1 MEEEKQK
8 DIYAVFDRKTKVSEA
23 GKVQI
28 EERWVWSNE
37 GVQFQRMRT
46 TFVKYTDD
54 EGNERVKPNLVTI
67 NEDVLHGDLHILSE
81 IESEIMDSKMKRWH
95 IKFKGEEY
103 TGNYEEILEHLKYR
117 GAVEKEDMLRS
128 VLTKIISENEI
139 KKIVAYPAIGFYIS
153 KVDGSLVHAI
163 DKTIV
168 YPALDSQKDYLES
181 YLFKNRFYDEK
192 NNKEMLQASSD
203 FIKSLPDKTKQSAL
217 VARAFGTIAPLAY
230 ILKESPIRVFPYL
243 YLYGEKGSSKTQIAT
258 VSCTSVFGDREI
270 LGGNAIDSNFRLG
283 YAFSAT
289 TYPRVV
295 DEAHDVFS
303 KNISIFKSS
312 ATSTT
317 ATERGTKERGMD
329 KYPALCSFCFTSNI
343 PPIDNNDDS
352 GGAMMDR
359 ILIAECV
366 SGEGFN
372 RELYNSAY
380 PILLKFGFNYSK
392 LVESKIKEELVS
404 GVDSLLATVHTFANT
419 FIQYDIENG
428 KNIQQR
434 RAYCLSEIVVG
445 IEWYYRILDAYGVE
459 RPIQIDDLCKF
470 VYDTLQKEYSA
481 EENIQIYNFLTFVR
495 SQSSRGM
502 DKWNKMAEYGMFL
515 SDATDADSDIV
526 ITGLTLDSYNKIY
539 NHKIKYYR
547 SLKMVVNDLRKIG
560 IIVEEPSNNKSD
572 NKSHWSIKIP
582 SN

>member
-1 MEEEKQK
+1 M
-8 DIYAVFDRKTKVSEA
+8 
-23 GKVQI
+23 
-28 EERWVWSNE
+28 
-37 GVQFQRMRT
+37 
-46 TFVKYTDD
+46 
-54 EGNERVKPNLVTI
+54 
-67 NEDVLHGDLHILSE
+67 
-81 IESEIMDSKMKRWH
+81 
-95 IKFKGEEY
+95 
-103 TGNYEEILEHLKYR
+103 
-117 GAVEKEDMLRS
+117 
-128 VLTKIISENEI
+128 
-139 KKIVAYPAIGFYIS
+139 
-153 KVDGSLVHAI
+153 
-163 DKTIV
+163 
-168 YPALDSQKDYLES
+168 
-181 YLFKNRFYDEK
+181 
-192 NNKEMLQASSD
+192 
-203 FIKSLPDKTKQSAL
+203 
-217 VARAFGTIAPLAY
+217 
-230 ILKESPIRVFPYL
+230 
-243 YLYGEKGSSKTQIAT
+243 
-258 VSCTSVFGDREI
+258 
-270 LGGNAIDSNFRLG
+270 
-283 YAFSAT
+283 
-289 TYPRVV
+289 
-295 DEAHDVFS
+295 
-303 KNISIFKSS
+303 
-312 ATSTT
+312 
-317 ATERGTKERGMD
+317 
-329 KYPALCSFCFTSNI
+329 
-343 PPIDNNDDS
+343 
-352 GGAMMDR
+352 
-359 ILIAECV
+359 
-366 SGEGFN
+366 
-372 RELYNSAY
+372 
-380 PILLKFGFNYSK
+380 
-392 LVESKIKEELVS
+392 ESKIKEELVS